1 MRPWARPVAWLK
13 AHPFVADVLL
23 AVVIAAVTLPNLWS
37 DPTGDEA
44 ASYRDPH
51 VAGALLLL
59 VGTLPVAWRRRSPMA
74 VLFIATVAVVA
85 YEALGYPNEVGPFGA
100 LLALYT
106 VAAHCDRR
114 RSYQAAAL
122 ALAANVIVFL
132 TARWDVTLGGVVGNS
147 VVFVTVWVIGD
158 NLQTRRAYVDS
169 LQERAE
175 LAERT
180 RAEESRRA
188 VAQERSR
195 IARELHDVVA
205 HSMSVMIVQAGAARR
220 VVERDP
226 AKATEAIAAIESTGR
241 GAMTEMRR
249 LLGVLR
255 DDAGE
260 KASLA
265 PQPSIRQVQAL
276 VDQCADAG
284 LDVRLELEGEERD
297 LPPGVDLSAYRIVQ
311 EALTNTMKHAGPAR
325 AVVRVRYGEDD
336 VEVEVRDDGR
346 GASGNTDQSP
356 GHGLLGMRE
365 RVELFGG
372 ELRAGPQPGGGFLV
386 RARLPLHA
394 GTRA

>member
-1 MRPWARPVAWLK
+1 MRPWRRPVAWLQ
-13 AHPFVADVLL
+13 AHPFVADALL
-23 AVVIAAVTLPNLWS
+23 AVALAAITLPSMWGN
-37 DPTGDEA
+37 PTGAEA
-44 ASYRDPH
+44 ADYRDPD
-51 VAGALLLL
+51 VIGGLL
-59 VGTLPVAWRRRSPMA
+59 VLAGTLPVAWRRRNPMA
-74 VLFIATVAVVA
+74 VLLVVTAAVVA
-85 YEALGYPNEVGPFGA
+85 YEAIGYAAETGPFGA

-114 RSYQAAAL
+114 RSLQGAGL
-122 ALAANVIVFL
+122 ALAANLVVFA
-132 TARWDVTLGGVVGNS
+132 TARWDITLGTVVGNG

-158 NLQTRRAYVDS
+158 NLQTRRAYVAG

-175 LAERT
+175 QAEQT
-180 RAEESRRA
+180 RAEEARRA
-188 VAQERSR
+188 VAKERSR

-205 HSMSVMIVQAGAARR
+205 HSMSVMIIQAGAARR
-220 VVERDP
+220 VVQHDP
-226 AKATEAIAAIESTGR
+226 ARATEAIGAIEATGR

-255 DDAGE
+255 EDAGE
-260 KASLA
+260 QPSLA
-265 PQPSIRQVQAL
+265 PQPSIRHLRAL

-284 LDVRLELEGEERD
+284 LDVRLEVQGDERD

-311 EALTNTMKHAGPAR
+311 EALTNTMKHAGPAA
-325 AVVRVRYGEDD
+325 AVVRIHYGPDE

-346 GASGNTDQSP
+346 GASGHEGSGH

-386 RARLPLHA
+386 RARLPVDA
-394 GTRA
+394 GTPA